1 MNKKKCD
8 LVKYLT
14 GFITEDRRKLF
25 EEKINDRT
33 RHLTVVLED
42 IFQSRNIS
50 ASIRSADCF
59 GIQDVHVIQNNNE
72 FKDDPEVSMGAS
84 KWISIK
90 HYNKKVS
97 NTVDA
102 INQLKNENYKIITTS
117 PHKTDISLFELDV
130 IENKTAIIFG
140 SEVNGCSKEALELA
154 DYKMNIPMYGFT
166 ESFNISVS
174 VSLCLQ
180 HLSYKIRN
188 SKLNWQ
194 LNNKDKNE
202 VMLKW
207 LRESIRSSAEIEK
220 QFIKKQ
226 NIIY

>member
-1 MNKKKCD
+1 MNKKKYD

-14 GFITEDRRKLF
+14 GFITEDRKKLF

-84 KWISIK
+84 KWISIR

-97 NTVDA
+97 NTIDA

-117 PHKTDISLFELDV
+117 PHKADISLFELDV

-202 VMLKW
+202 VMLRW

-226 NIIY
+226 NTIC